1 MKSKFLLIAAVA
13 LAYAGI
19 ASTASAGT
27 LDDVKKKGFLQCG
40 VNTGLP
46 GFGNADQNGNWTGI
60 DVDYCKAV
68 ALAVFGDASKVKYTP
83 LDAKERFTALQ
94 SGEIDMLA
102 RNTTW
107 TMGRDTTLGFI
118 FSVVNYYDGQGV
130 MVKKELNV
138 QHVKDLDGASI
149 CVQSGTDTEFNLAD
163 YFKHNNITYKPVV
176 FEKLPDALAAYDS
189 GRCDAYTTDKSGLY
203 ASRLQLKNPDDN
215 IVLPETLS
223 KEPLGPVV
231 RNDDVQWADIIKWVH
246 FALLDA
252 EELGVTKA
260 NVDDMLKSDN
270 PSIKR
275 LLGVEGDFGKSIG
288 LDNKWAYNIIK
299 ALGNYGE
306 IFDSTVGKDSPLKI
320 DRGIN
325 NLWTNGGLQYGMPIV

>member
-275 LLGVEGDFGKSIG
+275 LLGVEGDFGKNIG